1 MGDFVMIGGNP
12 TGRVGLFG
20 SSEIHALLAIESK
33 LERELKTL
41 LLTIVIDCCC
51 FCWPGSKKGARIFY
65 CFFFFFLCMFFLQV
79 ARKISNIWEENV
91 TTGSSNFM
99 QGKEDAVSLFL

>member
-1 MGDFVMIGGNP
+1 MG
-12 TGRVGLFG
+12 LLG
-20 SSEIHALLAIESK
+20 SSEIHDLLAIESK

-51 FCWPGSKKGARIFY
+51 FFGQVPKGSQDFLLFFLFFSVHV
-65 CFFFFFLCMFFLQV
+65 FFFQV

-91 TTGSSNFM
+91 TTGSTNFM